1 MMSGLKAVVFD
12 VGNILIRWE
21 PDQMLRPYFGSDAD
35 YAAFLDSTRLMW
47 MNLEFDAGRPFA
59 DGIGELVRRFPH
71 YEAPLRAFDTR
82 WSDCVLHAIDDN
94 VATLLA
100 LKKAGHTVHAIT
112 NFAREKFDIARAR
125 FPFLNAFDHA
135 LVSADIGLIKP
146 DYRIYHRFV
155 HDVGLRPE
163 ELIFVDDSAV
173 NIAAA
178 KAVGYQVFHMPHANR
193 AECEAFRGVLRA
205 GGFKV

>member
-1 MMSGLKAVVFD
+1 MSELKAIVFD

-21 PDQMLRPYFGSDAD
+21 PDQMLRPYFGSDID
-35 YAAFLDSTRLMW
+35 YATFLDSTRLMW

-59 DGIGELVRRFPH
+59 DGIGELVKRFPQ

-155 HDVGLRPE
+155 HDVGLKPE

-178 KAVGYQVFHMPHANR
+178 RSVGYRVFHMPHADA
-193 AECEAFRGVLRA
+193 AECEAFRGVLRKA
-205 GGFKV
+205 GFAV

>member
-1 MMSGLKAVVFD
+1 MPELKAVVFD

-21 PDQMLRPYFGSDAD
+21 PDQMLKTYFNNDKD
-35 YAAFLDSTRLMW
+35 YATFLDSTRLMW
-47 MNLEFDAGRPFA
+47 VNLEFDAGRSFA
-59 DGIGELVRRFPH
+59 DGISELVAQYPH
-71 YEAPLRAFDTR
+71 YEAPLRAFDAR
-82 WSDCVLHAIDDN
+82 WSECVLHAIDDN

-100 LKKAGHTVHAIT
+100 LKQAGHTVHAIT
-112 NFAREKFDIARAR
+112 NFAREKFDIARVR
-125 FPFLNAFDHA
+125 FPFLDAFEHT

-155 HDVGLRPE
+155 RDVGLGPE

-178 KAVGYQVFHMPHANR
+178 KSVGYQVFHMPNADA
-193 AECEAFRGVLRA
+193 AECEAFRVKLRE
-205 GGFKV
+205 GGFML